1 MNHIKNYQL
10 PKGEWESMKKWM
22 ISALAIGAI
31 AFSAIG
37 GFTAQALDEE
47 PEPCTIELT
56 DI

>member
-1 MNHIKNYQL
+1 
-10 PKGEWESMKKWM
+10 MKKWM